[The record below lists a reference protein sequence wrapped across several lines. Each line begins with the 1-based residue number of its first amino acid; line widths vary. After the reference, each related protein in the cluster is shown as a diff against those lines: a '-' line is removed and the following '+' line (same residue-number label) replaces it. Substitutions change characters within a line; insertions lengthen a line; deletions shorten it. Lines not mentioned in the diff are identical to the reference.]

1 MRMVLHQEADNVPD
15 PADMNRLAPEQLA
28 RYLTGDLSGRLSRAD
43 HQADIQGAYRHL
55 MAVRSAIVTYLPRRI
70 VQWALHERRSPPWLE
85 WIEGSLL
92 FADLSGSTALA
103 ERLSVLGREGTELV
117 TEFLNSIF
125 ARMIDVISAYG
136 GDLISFGGDALL
148 VLFDDADHPRTA
160 ACAALGL
167 QQALNGYV
175 RSVVGVGDFPMHLH
189 VGVES
194 GQVALVS
201 AGHADM
207 WHYAALGAVVN
218 GVTRAE
224 ALAGPG
230 EIVLGRRARELL
242 ADAAGEPLEGGF
254 FRLHALTH
262 PVAPLSR
269 DRSLAFEGSVSGEAL
284 SDVLE
289 DLDRISSYI
298 PSALL
303 SRIIAVPEKPQ
314 VEADLRPVTALFAQ
328 IVGLE
333 TLAEM
338 LPSAQS
344 AQMFE
349 RYMTTVKS
357 AIARYGGVINKVD
370 VAEEGIKLLAI
381 FGAPTAYEDHP
392 ERGAR
397 AALAMQAA
405 LQSVNEDMIALLRG
419 ADDADAQSL
428 PIAIPLLRQRI
439 GLNPGVV
446 FAGNVGSATRK
457 EYTVMGDAVN
467 IAARVMSAAPWGEI
481 WCSQALAHSTAR
493 IICEPQGVI
502 TVKGKAEPLDIYR
515 IVGERDSS
523 DTALWSHE
531 TLLPLVGREQELAAL
546 KEELDAALA
555 GSGRA
560 VRLVG
565 EAGVG
570 KSRLVAALVA
580 IARERG
586 MRIVSA
592 ACLSYTSSIPY
603 AAWGEL
609 LKSLCGMVPGE
620 SDEVRASKIAV
631 HLAALG
637 AGMEEWLPL
646 LGDLVRLDI
655 PENRLTRGLDPQLR
669 QERRF
674 DLLER
679 LLLHAAAQ
687 NPLLVV
693 FEDLHWADSVS
704 LDLWRRVTQTI
715 RSSPALIL
723 GAHRPAAALSND
735 DQATVIALREL
746 PAEDSDRLVE
756 ILAGDVQIPETLRR
770 QIAARAAGN
779 PLFLAELLRAVLA
792 QSNQAFLNSIDSLP
806 DSLNGLLLARIDRL
820 DEHARNVLRV
830 ASVIGQRIPFGVL
843 QAIQS
848 IDRVALLRQLTH
860 LDEQELTILER
871 LEPERV
877 HMFRH
882 ALLQEV
888 AYQSMLYARRRE
900 LHGRIGEYLEQRHGD
915 DLDDYYGLLA
925 HHYRLSNRRDKA
937 IHYLLKAGH
946 AARAVFANEEALQ
959 YYTWALE
966 ALSGDEQDPRSWET
980 RLSIADVETTL
991 GRYSQALDHVAHV
1004 LNTPGI
1010 SPEVAQQA
1018 YHRRGAVL
1026 EKQGMYAAA
1035 LAALEQAMEIVR
1047 VHPADVTP
1055 TSAARISADIALVR
1069 RRRGEYD
1076 LALAACEE
1084 GLAMLHAD
1092 PHSAEDEQIE
1102 ARLHAESGSVLT
1114 LRGEYARARE
1124 FFERSLRV
1132 RAAIDDLPGMIA
1144 SHNNIG
1150 YLWQLQ
1156 NDHQRALEHYRVA
1169 ETLARKI
1176 ELRYAITYALGN
1188 IAYSLTVLGQYA
1200 EAEARCKEAL
1210 ELSRRLNAQLETA
1223 QLLNTLGIIHYRR
1236 GGYTQAQQVYEEA
1249 LSLHRALGSTDQE
1262 ANTLV
1267 HLAQTCSAQGDVLQA
1282 AKLAR
1287 HALATAEAL
1296 QAPSLQIEALNALV
1310 EAMIG
1315 QEQMDDAAVYAEQAV
1330 ELSRSLGADDLMA
1343 VALRLRGMAT
1353 VGRERSWREDFDAS
1367 AALCETV
1374 QDRFELARTWQ
1385 AYGAALLK
1393 AGNHS
1398 DGSAYLKQA
1407 YNTFTLLDAGGEAYR
1422 MRVMYGDMLTA

>member
-1 MRMVLHQEADNVPD
+1 MVLHQKTSDNTPD
-15 PADMNRLAPEQLA
+15 SIDASIVARERLA
-28 RYLTGDLSGRLSRAD
+28 RYLPVDVYDRVSRASNI
-43 HQADIQGAYRHL
+43 ADFA
-55 MAVRSAIVTYLPRRI
+55 AVRHHLAGVRAAIATYLPRR
-70 VQWALHERRSPPWLE
+70 VVRWALHQRHAPPWLE
-85 WIEGSLL
+85 WVEGSLL

-117 TEFLNSIF
+117 TDFLNSIF
-125 ARMIDVISAYG
+125 ARMIDVVHAYN

-148 VLFDDADHPRTA
+148 VLFDDADHFRTA
-160 ACAALGL
+160 AETALGL

-175 RSVVGVGDFPMHLH
+175 CSVAGVGDFPMHLH

-201 AGHADM
+201 AGHADT

-218 GVTRAE
+218 GVARAE

-230 EIVLGRRARELL
+230 EIVLGRRAHELL
-242 ADAAGEPLEGGF
+242 PDAIGEPLHNGF
-254 FRLHALTH
+254 FRLHALAN
-262 PVAPLSR
+262 PAAPP
-269 DRSLAFEGSVSGEAL
+269 VSGQHDLDDAASNATL
-284 SDVLE
+284 TDLLD
-289 DLDRISSYI
+289 DLDRIVPYI
-298 PSALL
+298 PPALL
-303 SRIIAVPEKPQ
+303 SRIIAIPDKPQ
-314 VEADLRPVTALFAQ
+314 IEADLRPVTALFVQ
-328 IVGLE
+328 ITGLE
-333 TLAEM
+333 ALAEV
-338 LPSAQS
+338 LPPEQS
-344 AQMFE
+344 ARIFE
-349 RYMTTVKS
+349 RYMTEMQS
-357 AIARYGGVINKVD
+357 AIARYGGFINKLD
-370 VAEEGIKLLAI
+370 VAEEGVKLLAI
-381 FGAPTAYEDHP
+381 FGAPAAYEDHP

-397 AALAMQAA
+397 AALAMQSA
-405 LQSVNEDMIALLRG
+405 LGRVNAEIEAQLYG
-419 ADDADAQSL
+419 ADDSRSQSWS
-428 PIAIPLLRQRI
+428 PSVSLLRQRI
-439 GLNPGVV
+439 GLNTGVV

-467 IAARVMSAAPWGEI
+467 VAARVMSAAPWGDI
-481 WCSQALAHSTAR
+481 WCSQALAGATAR
-493 IICEPQGVI
+493 IVCELQDSMPL
-502 TVKGKAEPLDIYR
+502 KGKSEPLEIFR
-515 IVGERDSS
+515 VIGERD
-523 DTALWSHE
+523 DGNA
-531 TLLPLVGREQELAAL
+531 TLLSPAELPPLVNRAREVAWLRENL
-546 KEELDAALA
+546 ETALA

-570 KSRLVAALVA
+570 KSRLLAALVEM
-580 IARERG
+580 ARERG
-586 MRIVSA
+586 VRVVSA

-609 LKSLCGMVPGE
+609 LKSLCGMAAGE
-620 SDEVRASKIAV
+620 SNEARAAKIAT

-637 AGMEEWLPL
+637 PGMEEWLPL

-655 PENRLTRGLDPQLR
+655 PDNRLTRGLDPQLR

-679 LLLHAAAQ
+679 LLLHAATQ
-687 NPLLVV
+687 SPLLVV
-693 FEDLHWADSVS
+693 FEDLHWADPVS
-704 LDLWRRVTQTI
+704 LELWRRMTQTI
-715 RSSPALIL
+715 RAHAILLL
-723 GAHRPAAALSND
+723 GAHRPIGTLLDD
-735 DQATVIALREL
+735 DQAAVLEVQEL
-746 PAEDSDRLVE
+746 PADDSDRLVTL
-756 ILAGDVQIPETLRR
+756 LAGDVQLPETLRR

-792 QSNQAFLNSIDSLP
+792 QSNQAFLHSLDNLP

-843 QAIQS
+843 HAIQNV
-848 IDRVALLRQLTH
+848 DRITLLRQLTH
-860 LDEQELTILER
+860 LDEQEITMIER

-900 LHGRIGEYLEQRHGD
+900 LHGRIGEYLEQRYGD

-959 YYTWALE
+959 YYTWALD
-966 ALSGDEQDPRSWET
+966 ALAGDDHDPRSWET
-980 RLSIADVETTL
+980 HLAIADVEATL
-991 GRYSQALDHVAHV
+991 GRYHQALEHIVRV
-1004 LNTPGI
+1004 LEAPGI

-1018 YHRRGAVL
+1018 HHRRGAVL
-1026 EKQGMYAAA
+1026 EKQGMYALA
-1035 LAALEQAMEIVR
+1035 LEALEQAKRIVR
-1047 VHPADVTP
+1047 THPAEVAP
-1055 TSAARISADIALVR
+1055 LAAARICADIALVR

-1084 GLAMLHAD
+1084 GLAMLRSD
-1092 PHSAEDEQIE
+1092 PQSAEDEQIE

-1124 FFERSLRV
+1124 FFERSLHARE
-1132 RAAIDDLPGMIA
+1132 AIDDLPGMIA

-1176 ELRYAITYALGN
+1176 GLSYAITYALGN

-1200 EAEARCKEAL
+1200 EAEDCCREAL
-1210 ELSRRLNAQLETA
+1210 DLSRRLHAQLETA

-1236 GGYTQAQQVYEEA
+1236 GDYAQAHQVYEEA
-1249 LSLHRALGSTDQE
+1249 LSLHHALGSTDQE
-1262 ANTLV
+1262 ANALV
-1267 HLAQTCSAQGDVLQA
+1267 HLAQTSGAQGDYGRAVE
-1282 AKLAR
+1282 LAR
-1287 HALATAEAL
+1287 QALATAEAL
-1296 QAPSLQIEALNALV
+1296 QAPSLQTEALNALV
-1310 EAMIG
+1310 EALIELG
-1315 QEQMDDAAVYAEQAV
+1315 NLEDAAVYAEQAV
-1330 ELSRSLGADDLMA
+1330 ELSRTLGADDLMA
-1343 VALRLRGMAT
+1343 IALRLRGAAT
-1353 VGRERSWREDFDAS
+1353 VTQGRSWQDDFVAS
-1367 AALCETV
+1367 AALCEAV
-1374 QDRFELARTWQ
+1374 QDRFELARTWC
-1385 AYGAALLK
+1385 AHGAALLK
-1393 AGNHS
+1393 TGNLNE
-1398 DGSAYLKQA
+1398 GTAYLKRA
-1407 YNTFTLLDAGGEAYR
+1407 YDTFTVLSASGEAHR
-1422 MRVMYGDMLTA
+1422 MRVAHRDMLAA

>member
-1 MRMVLHQEADNVPD
+1 MVLHQQADSMPD
-15 PADMNRLAPEQLA
+15 PADVRMVAAERLA
-28 RYLTGDLSGRLSRAD
+28 RYLPVDMSDRLSRTFNVVDSSAVRD
-43 HQADIQGAYRHL
+43 HLA
-55 MAVRSAIVTYLPRRI
+55 AVRSAIATYLPRR
-70 VQWALHERRSPPWLE
+70 VLRWALRQRHAPPWLE
-85 WIEGSLL
+85 WVEGSLL

-117 TEFLNSIF
+117 TDFLNSIF
-125 ARMIDVISAYG
+125 ARMIDVIHAYG

-148 VLFDDADHPRTA
+148 VLFDDDTHFRTA

-167 QQALNGYV
+167 QQTLNGYV
-175 RSVVGVGDFPMHLH
+175 RSVAGVGDFPMHLH

-201 AGHADM
+201 AGHVNT

-218 GVTRAE
+218 GVARAE

-242 ADAAGEPLEGGF
+242 PDATGDALHSGF
-254 FRLHALTH
+254 FRLRTLAD
-262 PVAPLSR
+262 PVAPFGVGQNHLDDPASNET
-269 DRSLAFEGSVSGEAL
+269 LADL
-284 SDVLE
+284 LD
-289 DLDRISSYI
+289 DLDRISPYI
-298 PSALL
+298 PPALL
-303 SRIIAVPEKPQ
+303 SRIIAVPDKPQ
-314 VEADLRPVTALFAQ
+314 IEADLRPVTALFVQ
-328 IVGLE
+328 IAGLE
-333 TLAEM
+333 LLAEA
-338 LPSAQS
+338 LPSGQS
-344 AQMFE
+344 ARIFE
-349 RYMTTVKS
+349 RYMTAMQS
-357 AIARYGGVINKVD
+357 AIARYGGVINKLD
-370 VAEEGIKLLAI
+370 VAEEGVKLLAI
-381 FGAPTAYEDHP
+381 FGAPTAYEDHS

-397 AALAMQAA
+397 AALAMQSILHHVNAEIEA
-405 LQSVNEDMIALLRG
+405 QLYGAEDGGSQPSSPSV
-419 ADDADAQSL
+419 S
-428 PIAIPLLRQRI
+428 LLRQRI

-467 IAARVMSAAPWGEI
+467 IAARVMSAAPWGDI
-481 WCSQALAHSTAR
+481 WCSQALASTTAR
-493 IICEPQGVI
+493 IACEPQGVI
-502 TVKGKAEPLDIYR
+502 ALKGKAEPLEICR
-515 IVGERDSS
+515 IIGERDSS
-523 DTALWSHE
+523 DATI
-531 TLLPLVGREQELAAL
+531 LLKEGLPPLVNRVSEMTWLQERLA
-546 KEELDAALA
+546 AALA

-570 KSRLVAALVA
+570 KSRLLAALVEM
-580 IARERG
+580 ARERG
-586 MRIVSA
+586 MRVVSA

-609 LKSLCGMVPGE
+609 LKALCGLAAGE
-620 SDEVRASKIAV
+620 SNETRAAKIAA

-637 AGMEEWLPL
+637 PGMDEWLPL

-655 PENRLTRGLDPQLR
+655 PDNRLTRGLDPQLR

-679 LLLHAAAQ
+679 LLLHAATQ
-687 NPLLVV
+687 SPLLVV
-693 FEDLHWADSVS
+693 FEDLHWADPVS
-704 LDLWRRVTQTI
+704 LELWRRVTQTI
-715 RSSPALIL
+715 QGHAIL
-723 GAHRPAAALSND
+723 LLGTHRPTATLSDDDHAAVLE
-735 DQATVIALREL
+735 IKEL
-746 PAEDSDRLVE
+746 PADDSDRLVT
-756 ILAGDVQIPETLRR
+756 ILAGDVQLPETLRR
-770 QIAARAAGN
+770 QIAARASGN

-792 QSNQAFLNSIDSLP
+792 QSNQTLLHSIENLP

-843 QAIQS
+843 HAIQNV
-848 IDRVALLRQLTH
+848 DRIALLRQLTH
-860 LDEQELTILER
+860 LDEQELTVLER

-900 LHGRIGEYLEQRHGD
+900 LHGRIGEYLEQRYGD

-959 YYTWALE
+959 SYTWALE
-966 ALSGDEQDPRSWET
+966 ALAGDERDPRSWET
-980 RLSIADVETTL
+980 RLALADIEATL
-991 GRYSQALDHVAHV
+991 GRYDRALDHIAHV
-1004 LNTPGI
+1004 LDAPGI
-1010 SPEVAQQA
+1010 APDVAQQA
-1018 YHRRGAVL
+1018 HHRRGAVL

-1035 LAALEQAMEIVR
+1035 LEALDQAMAIAR
-1047 VHPADVTP
+1047 AHPAEVSP
-1055 TSAARISADIALVR
+1055 LAAARISADIALVR

-1076 LALAACEE
+1076 LALSACEE
-1084 GLAMLHAD
+1084 GLAALRPD
-1092 PHSAEDEQIE
+1092 SQSVEDEQIE

-1132 RAAIDDLPGMIA
+1132 REAIDDLPGMIA

-1169 ETLARKI
+1169 EALARKI
-1176 ELRYAITYALGN
+1176 GLRYAITYALGN
-1188 IAYSLTVLGQYA
+1188 IAYSLTVLGHYADA
-1200 EAEARCKEAL
+1200 EAHCREAL
-1210 ELSRRLNAQLETA
+1210 ELSRQLNAQLETA

-1236 GGYTQAQQVYEEA
+1236 GDYAQAHQAYEEA
-1249 LSLHRALGSTDQE
+1249 LNLHHALGSTDQE
-1262 ANTLV
+1262 ANALV
-1267 HLAQTCSAQGDVLQA
+1267 HLAQTCSAQGDNGHA
-1282 AKLAR
+1282 AELAR
-1287 HALATAEAL
+1287 RALATAEAL
-1296 QAPSLQIEALNALV
+1296 QAPSLQVEALNALV
-1310 EAMIG
+1310 EATIG
-1315 QEQMDDAAVYAEQAV
+1315 QGNLNDAAVYAEQAV
-1330 ELSRSLGADDLMA
+1330 ELSRTLGADDLMA
-1343 VALRLRGMAT
+1343 IALRLRGEAIAT
-1353 VGRERSWREDFDAS
+1353 SGHTWRDDFAAS
-1367 AALCETV
+1367 AALCEAV
-1374 QDRFELARTWQ
+1374 QDRFELARTWR

-1393 AGNHS
+1393 AGNP
-1398 DGSAYLKQA
+1398 DEGIAYLKRA
-1407 YNTFTLLDAGGEAYR
+1407 YDTFTLLNASGEAYR
-1422 MRVMYGDMLTA
+1422 MRVVYRDALAA

>member
-1 MRMVLHQEADNVPD
+1 MTLHQKADTMPD
-15 PADMNRLAPEQLA
+15 PADISKVAPERLA
-28 RYLTGDLSGRLSRAD
+28 RYLPVDMSDRLRHTSGTVDIPAVLHRLT
-43 HQADIQGAYRHL
+43 
-55 MAVRSAIVTYLPRRI
+55 AVRAAIATYLPRRI
-70 VQWALHERRSPPWLE
+70 VQWALKQRQAPPWLE
-85 WIEGSLL
+85 RVEGSLL

-117 TEFLNSIF
+117 TDFLNSIF
-125 ARMIDVISAYG
+125 ARMIDIIHAYG

-160 ACAALGL
+160 ACAALEL

-175 RSVVGVGDFPMHLH
+175 RSVAGVGDFPMYLH

-194 GQVALVS
+194 GQVALIS
-201 AGHADM
+201 AGHADT

-218 GVTRAE
+218 GVARAE

-230 EIVLGRRARELL
+230 EIVLGRRTREMLP
-242 ADAAGEPLEGGF
+242 DITGELITGGF
-254 FRLHALTH
+254 FRLHA
-262 PVAPLSR
+262 VAHLVTPSVPEPIHR
-269 DRSLAFEGSVSGEAL
+269 EEVATAETLADL
-284 SDVLE
+284 LD
-289 DLDRISSYI
+289 DLDRISPYI
-298 PSALL
+298 PPALL
-303 SRIIAVPEKPQ
+303 SRIIAAPDQPQ

-328 IVGLE
+328 VVGLE
-333 TLAEM
+333 ALAEV
-338 LPSAQS
+338 LPSVQS
-344 AQMFE
+344 ARIFE
-349 RYMTTVKS
+349 RYMIAMQS
-357 AIARYGGVINKVD
+357 AIAHYGGVINKLD
-370 VAEEGIKLLAI
+370 VAEEGVKLLAI
-381 FGAPTAYEDHP
+381 FGAPTAYEDHS

-397 AALAMQAA
+397 AALAMQSA
-405 LQSVNEDMIALLRG
+405 LSRVNAEIEAQLSST
-419 ADDADAQSL
+419 DDSHAQSSSSS
-428 PIAIPLLRQRI
+428 IALLRQRI

-446 FAGNVGSATRK
+446 FAGNVGGANRK

-467 IAARVMSAAPWGEI
+467 IAARVMSAAPWGDI
-481 WCSQALAHSTAR
+481 WCSRALAETTAR
-493 IICEPQGVI
+493 IICEPQGAI
-502 TVKGKAEPLDIYR
+502 TLKGKAEPLEICR
-515 IVGERDSS
+515 IAGERESGE
-523 DTALWSHE
+523 A
-531 TLLPLVGREQELAAL
+531 TLLFQGGLTPLVDREREMAWLGDR
-546 KEELDAALA
+546 LDAALA

-570 KSRLVAALVA
+570 KSRLLAALVE
-580 IARERG
+580 IARDRG
-586 MRIVSA
+586 MRVVSA

-609 LKSLCGMVPGE
+609 LKSLCGMVAGE
-620 SDEVRASKIAV
+620 SAEVRAGKIAA
-631 HLAALG
+631 HLSALG
-637 AGMEEWLPL
+637 PGMDEWLPL

-655 PENRLTRGLDPQLR
+655 PDNRLTRGLDPQLR
-669 QERRF
+669 QELRF

-679 LLLHAAAQ
+679 LLLHAATQ
-687 NPLLVV
+687 SPLLVV
-693 FEDLHWADSVS
+693 FEDLHWADPVS
-704 LDLWRRVTQTI
+704 LELWRRVVQAI
-715 RSSPALIL
+715 RNHPIL
-723 GAHRPAAALSND
+723 LLGTHRPAATLLDD
-735 DQATVIALREL
+735 DQAAVLEVREL
-746 PAEDSDRLVE
+746 PADDSDRLVT
-756 ILAGDVQIPETLRR
+756 ILAGDVELPEALRR

-792 QSNQAFLNSIDSLP
+792 QSNQAFLHTIDNLP

-848 IDRVALLRQLTH
+848 IDRIALLRQLTH
-860 LDEQELTILER
+860 LDEQEITMLER

-900 LHGRIGEYLEQRHGD
+900 LHGRIGEYLEQRYAD

-959 YYTWALE
+959 YYAWALE
-966 ALSGDEQDPRSWET
+966 ALAGDERDPRSWET
-980 RLSIADVETTL
+980 RLAIADVEATL
-991 GRYSQALDHVAHV
+991 GRYDRALDHIARV
-1004 LNTPGI
+1004 LGAPGI
-1010 SPEVAQQA
+1010 SPDVAQQA

-1035 LAALEQAMEIVR
+1035 LEALEQAMNIVR
-1047 VHPADVTP
+1047 AHPGEVLPLA
-1055 TSAARISADIALVR
+1055 AARICADIALVR

-1084 GLAMLHAD
+1084 GLAMLRSD
-1092 PHSAEDEQIE
+1092 PQSAEDEQIE

-1124 FFERSLRV
+1124 FFERSLRA
-1132 RAAIDDLPGMIA
+1132 REAIDDLPGMIA

-1169 ETLARKI
+1169 EALARKI
-1176 ELRYAITYALGN
+1176 GLRYAITYALGN

-1200 EAEARCKEAL
+1200 EAEAHCREAL
-1210 ELSRRLNAQLETA
+1210 DLSRRLNAQLETA

-1236 GGYTQAQQVYEEA
+1236 GDYAQAQQAYEEA
-1249 LSLHRALGSTDQE
+1249 LRLHHGLGSTDQE
-1262 ANTLV
+1262 ANALV
-1267 HLAQTCSAQGDVLQA
+1267 HLAQTYSAQGDYARA
-1282 AKLAR
+1282 AELAR
-1287 HALATAEAL
+1287 QALATAEAL
-1296 QAPSLQIEALNALV
+1296 QAPSLQTEALNTLV
-1310 EAMIG
+1310 EALIELG
-1315 QEQMDDAAVYAEQAV
+1315 NLDDAAAYAEQAV

-1343 VALRLRGMAT
+1343 IALRLRGAAT
-1353 VGRERSWREDFDAS
+1353 AAQGRSWHEDFVAS
-1367 AALCETV
+1367 AALCEAV
-1374 QDRFELARTWQ
+1374 QDRFELARTWS

-1393 AGNHS
+1393 TGNL
-1398 DGSAYLKQA
+1398 DEGIAYLKRA
-1407 YNTFTLLDAGGEAYR
+1407 YDTFTVLSANGEASR
-1422 MRVMYGDMLTA
+1422 MRIAYREALAA

>member
-1 MRMVLHQEADNVPD
+1 MVLYQKTDNTPD
-15 PADMNRLAPEQLA
+15 PADVRMVAPERLA
-28 RYLTGDLSGRLSRAD
+28 RYLPVDVYDRLSRTSSTAN
-43 HQADIQGAYRHL
+43 IS
-55 MAVRSAIVTYLPRRI
+55 AVRHHLAAVRAAIATYLPRR
-70 VQWALHERRSPPWLE
+70 VVRWALHHRHAPPWLE
-85 WIEGSLL
+85 WVEGSLL
-92 FADLSGSTALA
+92 FADLSGSTTLA

-117 TEFLNSIF
+117 TDFLNSIF
-125 ARMIDVISAYG
+125 ARMIDVIHAYG

-148 VLFDDADHPRTA
+148 VLFDDADHFRTA

-175 RSVVGVGDFPMHLH
+175 RSVAGVGDFPMHLH

-201 AGHADM
+201 AGHANT

-218 GVTRAE
+218 GVARAE

-230 EIVLGRRARELL
+230 EIVLGRRAHELL
-242 ADAAGEPLEGGF
+242 PDATGEALHSGF
-254 FRLHALTH
+254 FRLHVLAG
-262 PVAPLSR
+262 PVALPGFGQQHLDETASNGT
-269 DRSLAFEGSVSGEAL
+269 LADL
-284 SDVLE
+284 LD
-289 DLDRISSYI
+289 DLDRISPYI
-298 PSALL
+298 PPALL
-303 SRIIAVPEKPQ
+303 SRIIAIPDKPQ
-314 VEADLRPVTALFAQ
+314 IEADLRPVTALFVQ
-328 IVGLE
+328 IAGLE
-333 TLAEM
+333 ALAEV
-338 LPSAQS
+338 LPPEQS
-344 AQMFE
+344 AQIFE
-349 RYMTTVKS
+349 RYMTAMQSV
-357 AIARYGGVINKVD
+357 IARYGGFINKLD
-370 VAEEGIKLLAI
+370 VAEEGVKLLAI

-397 AALAMQAA
+397 AALAMQSILQHVNAEIAA
-405 LQSVNEDMIALLRG
+405 HLYGAEDAGSHPLSPSVSLLRH
-419 ADDADAQSL
+419 
-428 PIAIPLLRQRI
+428 RI

-467 IAARVMSAAPWGEI
+467 VSARVMSAAPWGSI
-481 WCSQALAHSTAR
+481 WCSQALAGATAR
-493 IICEPQGVI
+493 IVCESQDVMPL
-502 TVKGKAEPLDIYR
+502 KGKAEPLEIFR
-515 IVGERDSS
+515 VIGERDGGE
-523 DTALWSHE
+523 T
-531 TLLPLVGREQELAAL
+531 TLLFQEGLPPLVNRVSEIAWL
-546 KEELDAALA
+546 KENLETALA

-570 KSRLVAALVA
+570 KSRLLAALVEMA
-580 IARERG
+580 YARG
-586 MRIVSA
+586 MRVVSA
-592 ACLSYTSSIPY
+592 TCLSYTSSIPY

-609 LKSLCGMVPGE
+609 LKSLCGMVAGE
-620 SDEVRASKIAV
+620 SNEARAAKIAA

-637 AGMEEWLPL
+637 SGMDEWLPL

-655 PENRLTRGLDPQLR
+655 PDNRLTRGLDPQLR

-679 LLLHAAAQ
+679 LLLHAATQ
-687 NPLLVV
+687 SPLLVV
-693 FEDLHWADSVS
+693 FEDLHWADPVS
-704 LDLWRRVTQTI
+704 LELWRRMTQTI
-715 RSSPALIL
+715 HAHAIL
-723 GAHRPAAALSND
+723 LVGAHRPTGTLLND
-735 DQATVIALREL
+735 DLAAVLEVQEL
-746 PAEDSDRLVE
+746 PSDDSDRLVT
-756 ILAGDVQIPETLRR
+756 ILAGDVQLPETLRR

-792 QSNQAFLNSIDSLP
+792 QSNQALLHSIDNLP
-806 DSLNGLLLARIDRL
+806 DSLNGLLLTRIDRL
-820 DEHARNVLRV
+820 DEHTRNVLRV

-843 QAIQS
+843 HAIQN

-860 LDEQELTILER
+860 LDEQEITMLER

-888 AYQSMLYARRRE
+888 AYQSMLYSRRRE
-900 LHGRIGEYLEQRHGD
+900 LHGRIGEYLEQRYSD

-946 AARAVFANEEALQ
+946 AARAVFANEEASQ
-959 YYTWALE
+959 YYTWALD
-966 ALSGDEQDPRSWET
+966 ALAGDAHDPRSWET
-980 RLSIADVETTL
+980 HLAIADVEATL
-991 GRYSQALDHVAHV
+991 GRYNQALDHIARV
-1004 LNTPGI
+1004 LETPGI

-1035 LAALEQAMEIVR
+1035 LEALEQAMHIVR
-1047 VHPADVTP
+1047 AHPAEVSP
-1055 TSAARISADIALVR
+1055 LAVARIGADTALVR

-1084 GLAMLHAD
+1084 GLAALRAD
-1092 PHSAEDEQIE
+1092 PQSAEDEQIE

-1124 FFERSLRV
+1124 FFERSLQARE
-1132 RAAIDDLPGMIA
+1132 AIDDLPGMIA

-1156 NDHQRALEHYRVA
+1156 NNHQRALEHYRVA

-1176 ELRYAITYALGN
+1176 GLQYAITYALGN
-1188 IAYSLTVLGQYA
+1188 IAYSLTVLGHYA
-1200 EAEARCKEAL
+1200 EAEAHCREAL
-1210 ELSRRLNAQLETA
+1210 ELSRQLNAQLETA

-1236 GGYTQAQQVYEEA
+1236 GNYAPAQHVYEEA
-1249 LSLHRALGSTDQE
+1249 LNLHRTLGSMDQE
-1262 ANTLV
+1262 ANALV
-1267 HLAQTCSAQGDVLQA
+1267 HLAQTCSAQGDHAGA
-1282 AKLAR
+1282 AELAR
-1287 HALATAEAL
+1287 RALATAKAL

-1315 QEQMDDAAVYAEQAV
+1315 QGHMDDAAVYAEQAV
-1330 ELSRSLGADDLMA
+1330 ELSRNLGADDLMA
-1343 VALRLRGMAT
+1343 IALRLRGEAT
-1353 VGRERSWREDFDAS
+1353 VAPGHAWQDDFVAS
-1367 AALCETV
+1367 AALCEAV
-1374 QDRFELARTWQ
+1374 QDRFELARTWC

-1393 AGNHS
+1393 TGNLVE
-1398 DGSAYLKQA
+1398 GTAYLKQA
-1407 YNTFTLLDAGGEAYR
+1407 YDTFTVLSANGEASR
-1422 MRVMYGDMLTA
+1422 MRLAYREALTA